1 MSLALATLIYEWR
14 RYLAAVIALAFSG
27 VLILSLLGLMT
38 GLVRSITA
46 SLDRSRADLIIMP
59 PKMDSIFGPM
69 AVELPSRITPQ
80 IYLSTDVRDLSPW
93 ELSGAEWR
101 NIPRAGQTQRQAYVQ
116 VAMVDPVP
124 DAVTLPRD
132 FGEATRTALQAPLS
146 AVVDRSAL
154 NTLGVRVGDVAIL
167 RGQTIVVR
175 GAVGGYASVQSP
187 TVFVSR
193 DTMIR
198 LGLMTRGDKT
208 GPLLVRLKDPETAL
222 RARDALNARAKGDYR
237 AWLTQ
242 DLAKANEKAF
252 MEEQI
257 VGIVLGFSVF
267 LSVLI
272 GLGITS
278 QTLRGAIASN
288 IREFA
293 SLRALGVSMA
303 ALRGVV
309 LELSFWVGVAGLAAT
324 AIMMAGVVGVARLTN
339 VTLGLSLSSTVAIAG
354 MLMMIALVS
363 GFLSL
368 GALARS
374 QPAELLR

>member
-1 MSLALATLIYEWR
+1 MSLALATLIHEWR
-14 RYLAAVIALAFSG
+14 RYQAAVIALAFSG
-27 VLILSLLGLMT
+27 VLILSLFGLIT

-46 SLDRSRADLIIMP
+46 TLDRSRADLIIMP
-59 PKMDSIFGPM
+59 PKVESVFGPT
-69 AVELPSRITPQ
+69 AIELPSRIAPQ
-80 IYLSTDVRDLSPW
+80 IYLSPDVRDLSPW
-93 ELSGAEWR
+93 EMSGATWR
-101 NIPRAGQTQRQAYVQ
+101 NIPGPGEAQRQVFVL

-124 DAVTLPRD
+124 NAVTLPRD
-132 FGEATRTALQAPLS
+132 FGQATMTALQTPLS
-146 AVVDRSAL
+146 AVVDRSGL
-154 NTLGVRVGDVAIL
+154 SVLGVQVGDMAIVN
-167 RGQTIVVR
+167 GQTIVVR
-175 GAVGGYASVQSP
+175 GAVEGYANVQSP
-187 TVFVSR
+187 QVFVSR
-193 DTMIR
+193 DSMIR

-208 GPLLVRLKDPETAL
+208 GPLLVRLEDPAAAV
-222 RARDALNARAKGDYR
+222 RARDALNARANGSYR
-237 AWLTQ
+237 AWLPG

-257 VGIVLGFSVF
+257 VGIVLGFSF
-267 LSVLI
+267 ILSVLI

-293 SLRALGVSMA
+293 SLRALGVSMS

-309 LELSFWVGVAGLAAT
+309 LELSFWVGVAGLIAT
-324 AIMMAGVVGVARLTN
+324 AGLMAGVLGLARVTN
-339 VTLGLSLSSTVAIAG
+339 VTMAVSPLFVALIAG
-354 MLMMIALVS
+354 LLMLIAMVS